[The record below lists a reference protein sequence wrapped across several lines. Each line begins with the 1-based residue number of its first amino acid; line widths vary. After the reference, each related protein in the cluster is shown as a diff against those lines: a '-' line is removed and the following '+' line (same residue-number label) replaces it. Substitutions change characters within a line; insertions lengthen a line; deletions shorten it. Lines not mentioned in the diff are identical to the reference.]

1 MINQENYYDEIY
13 IPNEFINSK
22 EVDIQNKL
30 SIKIS
35 IIQR

>member
-1 MINQENYYDEIY
+1 MNQENYYDEIY
-13 IPNEFINSK
+13 IPNELINSK

-30 SIKIS
+30 SIKIN